1 MINWNKTSK
10 WLKLQKE
17 GFLVGTILAVLVYWF
32 DITIPLLNIE
42 QTGFLKMGILI
53 FIFSSIGA
61 LIDSVWRPNK

>member
-1 MINWNKTSK
+1 MISWNKTSK

-17 GFLVGTILAVLVYWF
+17 GFLGGTILAVLIYWF